1 MSDKDLARRVSI
13 NVDIAGTDV
22 SLDINKSLLSLSY
35 TDNEE
40 DKTDDLQITLED
52 KEGIWI
58 NDWKSKANDKS
69 PVTSNGK
76 WAIGDTVIV
85 NGKAYS
91 SSFGGKAGATLT
103 NYKGKITNL
112 NLKDGITHP
121 IHVDKKGWFAINDVK
136 KATSSSTSTSST
148 SSSNL
153 KGLMIN
159 ATVVQQNYNSDGKD
173 LVLNCGSF
181 EIDTVDMSGP
191 PSKVTIKC
199 TSLPYKSTIRKQAK
213 TKAWEKVKLSVI
225 ANEIAKTNNMECMFL
240 SKDNPFYER
249 KEQVQKSDIVF
260 LQGLCKNAGIS
271 LKVTNNM
278 LVLFDEM
285 EYENKKAILTIES
298 GKSNII
304 NYKFSTKTSDVTYSK
319 SKVTYTDPKTKKTI
333 KYTYT
338 PRNADKNGQVL
349 EINEK
354 VKDRE
359 EARQLAMKRLRQKNK
374 NEFTADFNLVGD
386 VRLVAGSTVNVAGY
400 GMFDGKYIIET
411 ATHNITSGYTVG
423 LKLRRVLEGY

>member
-1 MSDKDLARRVSI
+1 MSDKDLARRI
-13 NVDIAGTDV
+13 RIQVDIAGTDV
-22 SLDINKSLLSLSY
+22 SVDINKSLLSLSY

-58 NDWKSKANDKS
+58 NDWQKKANNI
-69 PVTSNGK
+69 PTTSNGS
-76 WAIGDTVIV
+76 WVVGNEVIV

-91 SSFGGKAGATLT
+91 SSLGGTAGATLS
-103 NYKGKITNL
+103 NYKGKITSL
-112 NLKDGITHP
+112 NLKDGIKYP
-121 IHVDKKGWFAINDVK
+121 IHVDKKGWFATSDVK
-136 KATSSSTSTSST
+136 KATSNATSSSA

-153 KGLMIN
+153 KGLMLN
-159 ATVVQQNYNSDGKD
+159 ATVIQENYKSDGKD
-173 LVLNCGSF
+173 LVLDCGSF
-181 EIDTVDMSGP
+181 EIDTVDFSGP
-191 PSKVTIKC
+191 PSKVTMKC

-213 TKAWEKVKLSVI
+213 TKAWESVKLSVI
-225 ANEIAKTNNMECMFL
+225 GNEIAKTNNMECMFL
-240 SKDNPFYER
+240 SAYDPFYSR
-249 KEQVQKSDIVF
+249 KEQMQTSDIVF

-278 LVLFDEM
+278 LVLFDE
-285 EYENKKAILTIES
+285 EEFENKKAILTIES

-319 SKVTYTDPKTKKTI
+319 SSVSYTDPKTKKTI
-333 KYTYT
+333 KYTYK

-386 VRLVAGSTVNVAGY
+386 VRLVAGSTVNVIGY

-411 ATHNITSGYTVG
+411 ASHNITSGYTVG